1 MMIVSGYPVF
11 ICWFSESIFLR
22 REIYI
27 FLLFKISSRFYSPKK
42 SSNCFFIVYLLI
54 VFCVGTEFKF
64 LFKSLNVFVL
74 DFSACGQLGFVSLVC
89 SSVVLLPSLFL
100 TTVLTANFGLYFKE
114 ANYLN
119 LHCCNSFFVAVSLEV
134 LVFLISL

>member
-1 MMIVSGYPVF
+1 MIVSGYPVF

-42 SSNCFFIVYLLI
+42 IFKIASLLYLYLNSES
-54 VFCVGTEFKF
+54 EFKF

-74 DFSACGQLGFVSLVC
+74 DFSACAQLGFVSLVC

-119 LHCCNSFFVAVSLEV
+119 LRCCKSFFVAVSLEV